1 MGRMDIAA
9 GVRITG
15 LRQHRAW
22 LARVTPPVEQLAA
35 DLWSIPVPIPN
46 SPLRYVSVYVLAG
59 DGGLALVD
67 AGWDSDE
74 SWVSLRNGLASIGAA
89 ITDVR
94 GCLVT
99 HQHYDHLGLAGRVR
113 EASGAWVALHPA
125 DVPRS
130 ARHDLRRPE
139 RAARAQWTWLMAM
152 GAPVGEARRLMDAL
166 AAFDIMDYPEPDR
179 LVEDG
184 EIVRVPGWTLRAIHT
199 PGHTAGHLAFFAES
213 RGLLFSGDHVLPRI
227 SPHVPSEIEPDTD
240 ALGDYLASLDKIA
253 GLPAEEVL
261 PAHEWR
267 FTGLAGRVAE
277 LIAHHEHRLAE
288 LLEVIRRS
296 PGLVAWRMAGEL
308 TWSRSWNQYDGFM
321 RVSAVD
327 ETMAHVSRLLAIGLI
342 TATDEPAP
350 RYFAVPAGPGAGPGG
365 PG

>member
-22 LARVTPPVEQLAA
+22 LAKVTPPVERLAA

-46 SPLRYVSVYVLAG
+46 SSLRYVSVYVLAG
-59 DGGLALVD
+59 DGGLTLVD

-74 SWVSLRNGLASIGAA
+74 SWVSLRDGLASIGAA

-94 GCLVT
+94 
-99 HQHYDHLGLAGRVR
+99 
-113 EASGAWVALHPA
+113 
-125 DVPRS
+125 
-130 ARHDLRRPE
+130 
-139 RAARAQWTWLMAM
+139 
-152 GAPVGEARRLMDAL
+152 
-166 AAFDIMDYPEPDR
+166 
-179 LVEDG
+179 
-184 EIVRVPGWTLRAIHT
+184 VRVPGWTLRAIHT

-267 FTGLAGRVAE
+267 FTGLADRVAE

-296 PGLVAWRMAGEL
+296 PGLVAWQMAGEL
-308 TWSRSWNQYDGFM
+308 TWSRSWDQYDGFM

-327 ETMAHVSRLLAIGLI
+327 ETMAHISRLLAIGLI
-342 TATDEPAP
+342 TATGEPAP
-350 RYFAVPAGPGAGPGG
+350 RYFAAHAGPGAGPGG